1 MTFHHFGIIG
11 AGSWGTALA
20 LVAAQAGRK
29 VSLWARDPTHAADMA
44 ITHANTRHL
53 SGLTLPPAITPTCEP
68 NALRDADVIL
78 LATPAQTIRSIA
90 GLFANIPAKTCPA
103 VICAKGI
110 EFGSGASMSEVVAE
124 VMPGRCIAVLSGPTF
139 AGEVARGLPTAV
151 TLACAQIDVAERLT
165 ESLAT
170 PTFRPYFSDDVIGV
184 EIAGALK
191 NVIAIACGIL
201 VGRGLGE
208 NARASL
214 ITRGLVEIQR
224 LAVAKGG
231 RAATVMGL
239 GGVGDLMLSCA
250 STQSRNFAF
259 GKLIGEG
266 MPVAEALARPD
277 IIVEGVHTARAIPR
291 LAQAMAVDL
300 PICAAVAN
308 VLHEGSDIDREMANL
323 LSRPLREEGLR
334 H

>member
-1 MTFHHFGIIG
+1 M
-11 AGSWGTALA
+11 
-20 LVAAQAGRK
+20 AA
-29 VSLWARDPTHAADMA
+29 
-44 ITHANTRHL
+44 THANTRHL

-68 NALRDADVIL
+68 DALRDADVIL
-78 LATPAQTIRSIA
+78 LVTPAQTIRSIA

-110 EFGSGASMSEVVAE
+110 EFDSGALMSEVVAE
-124 VMPGRCIAVLSGPTF
+124 AMPGRCIAVLSGPTF

-151 TLACAQIDVAERLT
+151 TLACAQIDIAERLT

-170 PTFRPYFSDDVIGV
+170 PTFRPYFSDDVVGV

-191 NVIAIACGIL
+191 NVIAIAAGIL
-201 VGRGLGE
+201 FGRGLGE
-208 NARASL
+208 NARAAL

-224 LAVAKGG
+224 LAIAKGG
-231 RAATVMGL
+231 SGATVMGL
-239 GGVGDLMLSCA
+239 GGVGDLMLSCV

-266 MPVAEALARPD
+266 MPVAAALARPD

-291 LAQAMAVDL
+291 LAKAMAVDL
-300 PICAAVAN
+300 PICSAVAN
-308 VLHEGSDIDREMANL
+308 VLHGGGDIDREMAGL

-334 H
+334 N